1 METGNW
7 STKRSPIPMVDAQI
21 YYFVQHSKVGATNC
35 ISTLKNISR
44 AFRLQA
50 FIHLLRL
57 HFKTLRML
65 IYVFGFSNFFVSI
78 FQITFDCL
86 DQNSHYHIPLLLNP
100 YGYTTYRGSWIHYCA
115 YFESPSPSE
124 IKSSS
129 TTDNF
134 NFMYQIKRLRNELE
148 WTIQRAFS
156 MLFNFIQ
163 GIRSIKMR
171 NIIIVYIV
179 WPPFWIGVEPR

>member
-1 METGNW
+1 MSLYKLVDGNW
-7 STKRSPIPMVDAQI
+7 QLINKAI
-21 YYFVQHSKVGATNC
+21 TNSDGRC
-35 ISTLKNISR
+35 ADL
-44 AFRLQA
+44 
-50 FIHLLRL
+50 LLRTAFQSGRYKL
-57 HFKTLRML
+57 HFNVEEYFQSIQTTS
-65 IYVFGFSNFFVSI
+65 IYPFIEVAFQDITNVNLCFWVFNFCVSI

-156 MLFNFIQ
+156 MLFTL
-163 GIRSIKMR
+163 
-171 NIIIVYIV
+171 YP
-179 WPPFWIGVEPR
+179 WD

>member
-1 METGNW
+1 MRRFIT
-7 STKRSPIPMVDAQI
+7 SYSIPKWALQTAFQRWRIFPEHSDYKHLSI
-21 YYFVQHSKVGATNC
+21 YWGC
-35 ISTLKNISR
+35 ISR
-44 AFRLQA
+44 
-50 FIHLLRL
+50 HYE
-57 HFKTLRML
+57 ML
-65 IYVFGFSNFFVSI
+65 IYVFGFSIFFDSI

-134 NFMYQIKRLRNELE
+134 NFMYQIKRLWNELE